1 MKIDPVQLLTD
12 NGFEIIQFCKQD
24 DELFFSAELRFK
36 GDTYECIRANQIFLN
51 SGIEI
56 FRCGLD
62 LNIINGVL
70 EKPCGSI
77 TFFRNEA
84 FGN

>member
-1 MKIDPVQLLTD
+1 MKIDPVQLLKD
-12 NGFEIIQFCKQD
+12 NRFEVIQFCKQD
-24 DELFFSAELRFK
+24 DELFFSAEFRFK
-36 GDTYECIRANQIFLN
+36 GDTYECIRVHQIFLN

-70 EKPCGSI
+70 EKPCCSI